1 MELQG
6 DTIIYI
12 IPSKCLGFYSR
23 FLPRTLLRVVTMG
36 VFLVGGFVN
45 TC

>member
-12 IPSKCLGFYSR
+12 IPSKRLGL
-23 FLPRTLLRVVTMG
+23 FLSIHPLHSVAGRYNG
-36 VFLVGGFVN
+36 VFL
-45 TC
+45 